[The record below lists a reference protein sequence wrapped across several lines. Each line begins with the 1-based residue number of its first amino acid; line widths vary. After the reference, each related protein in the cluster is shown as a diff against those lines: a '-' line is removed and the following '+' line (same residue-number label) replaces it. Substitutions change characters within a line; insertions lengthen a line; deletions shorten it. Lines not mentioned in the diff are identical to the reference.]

1 MASLITPQFERY
13 VAEQTIARG
22 TVQFD
27 EFIFANIPGL
37 NENNLAQHLT
47 IPTSAQIVHRQA
59 VSQSGVIN
67 ENAVVYSVTIGTEVG
82 DFDFNFIGLINRSKN
97 LLAVAVQTD
106 TVKKIRNK
114 NAVQGNSITRNMLL
128 EFSGAKALTG
138 INVNA
143 NTWQIDFTV
152 RLHGL
157 DEKIRLTNRDLYGRA
172 VFFDDSFLVKR
183 KTGNQFTIQPGNAYV
198 EGVRMDLGTEH
209 HLTANSLPCSIYADV
224 VHHCTVTG
232 EYQTEIKY
240 LTQSKADYVDTA
252 NRQHYV
258 QILADIDSQ
267 GNVTDRRLLSPFLGM
282 NPLTLDDTTE
292 NTKDKRGHTHKLPIA
307 STIQRGITQLSSAT
321 NSNSET
327 QSATS
332 KAVKTA
338 YDKAVEAKTTADGK
352 VGLNGNESINGEK
365 TFENRIVAKRNIRIS
380 DNPHYASYGD
390 HLNIGAN
397 NGDCWF
403 EYKSS
408 NREIGT
414 LRMHANGDFTYKRN
428 KIYHEGAKPQFNTDI
443 EDKPDTLAGYGIG
456 DFKVEQGQ
464 GDANDYKTDGNYYLA
479 SGQNLP
485 ENGEWHIEVVSGGA
499 TNAVRQI
506 ARKANDNKIK
516 TRFFNGS
523 NWSEWKDAGGDGVPI
538 GAVVSFPRA
547 VTNPVGFLRADG
559 STFSQQ
565 TFPNLYRTLGDS
577 NQLPDLTR
585 SDVGMTAYFAVDNIP
600 AGWIAFDEIATQVTE
615 QRYPELYR
623 HLVGKYGS
631 IERVPKVA
639 DRFLRNAGNGLSVGQ
654 TQEDEFKRHTHKV
667 FSAEPSHRSASIEG
681 LQNDNNLLDAG
692 LVTAINDSYWIDNGW
707 MTPDVNSNFATGGD
721 ETRPKSLILKL
732 CIKALN
738 SFDNV
743 VFWIKS
749 HGEVTNTGALD
760 AGRLAQG
767 LQDKADRNHT
777 HTVSQITDFNQ
788 SVREIVTQSIT
799 QGFSQNLAE
808 TGWCKLPNGMILQ
821 WGKFN
826 KGHGFVSNEQRLVT
840 FPITFPNKVLFV
852 GLTEFTNAWSYSTT
866 VENRQRM
873 TNSGFYVISQHNDS
887 MYFALGF

>member
-292 NTKDKRGHTHKLPIA
+292 NTQDKLGHTHKLPIA
-307 STIQRGITQLSSAT
+307 SLVKKGIVKLFSGYDSDAEDMAATPKAIKGLKALIDAITRNLGNYIPNSKKSSRVD
-321 NSNSET
+321 SNSADDV
-327 QSATS
+327 ATS
-332 KAVKTA
+332 SAVKTA
-338 YDKAVEAKTTADGK
+338 YD
-352 VGLNGNESINGEK
+352 L
-365 TFENRIVAKRNIRIS
+365 
-380 DNPHYASYGD
+380 
-390 HLNIGAN
+390 AN
-397 NGDCWF
+397 S
-403 EYKSS
+403 KQSPA
-408 NREIGT
+408 T
-414 LRMHANGDFTYKRN
+414 
-428 KIYHEGAKPQFNTDI
+428 
-443 EDKPDTLAGYGIG
+443 TLAEYGIEN
-456 DFKVEQGQ
+456 FKVEPFV
-464 GDANDYKTDGNYYLA
+464 GDINTLKTDGIYAITQA
-479 SGQNLP
+479 SRSQNLP
-485 ENGEWHIEVVSGGA
+485 VAGNSCHIQV
-499 TNAVRQI
+499 I
-506 ARKANDNKIK
+506 
-516 TRFFNGS
+516 
-523 NWSEWKDAGGDGVPI
+523 AGGDGHWCRQVAYIAYSTDMYERHQTSYQTDSWSAWKKLNTDGIPI

-565 TFPNLYRTLGDS
+565 TFPDLYRTLGNS
-577 NQLPDLTR
+577 NKLPDLTR

-600 AGWIAFDEIATQVTE
+600 SGWIAFDSIRSTVTQ
-615 QRYPELYR
+615 QNYPELYR

-631 IERVPKVA
+631 LSNVPLA
-639 DRFLRNAGNGLSVGQ
+639 EDRFIRNTGNGLNIGQ
-654 TQEDEFKRHTHKV
+654 TQSDEIKKHVHKV
-667 FSAEPSHRSASIEG
+667 RTH
-681 LQNDNNLLDAG
+681 
-692 LVTAINDSYWIDNGW
+692 W
-707 MTPDVNSNFATGGD
+707 VNSNDSNIFYDKTKTVIDSRLRTATTTDDNLSDNGFMHPLLDSPMATGGD

-732 CIKALN
+732 CIKAKN
-738 SFDNV
+738 TFDDVQFWVKAFGVVENV
-743 VFWIKS
+743 
-749 HGEVTNTGALD
+749 GALD
-760 AGRLAQG
+760 AGTLAQNMQALSESVEQKIKENKQSTLLEINNAKSDINEQF
-767 LQDKADRNHT
+767 LQAKESLSQISTLKTVWQGNVSSGSINISEKCFGKTLILYLQSSSGHRLDDNNNIEIVSFEVGAEIEGKRGGGIYFSSIRQVIPHSSGRTSVYHVEVEEFAVTVDRNGTTIH
-777 HTVSQITDFNQ
+777 I
-788 SVREIVTQSIT
+788 EE
-799 QGFSQNLAE
+799 LA
-808 TGWCKLPNGMILQ
+808 GR
-821 WGKFN
+821 
-826 KGHGFVSNEQRLVT
+826 FVKR
-840 FPITFPNKVLFV
+840 IDI
-852 GLTEFTNAWSYSTT
+852 
-866 VENRQRM
+866 R
-873 TNSGFYVISQHNDS
+873 
-887 MYFALGF
+887 

>member
-37 NENNLAQHLT
+37 NENNLAQYLT
-47 IPTSAQIVHRQA
+47 MPTSAQIVHRQA

-198 EGVRMDLGTEH
+198 EGVRMDLGAEH

-240 LTQSKADYVDTA
+240 LTQLKADYLDTA

-267 GNVTDRRLLSPFLGM
+267 GNVTDRRLLSQFLGM

-307 STIQRGITQLSSAT
+307 SLVKKGIVKLFSGYDSDAEDMAATPKAIKGLKALIDAITRNLGNYIPNSKKSSRVD
-321 NSNSET
+321 SNSADDV
-327 QSATS
+327 ATS
-332 KAVKTA
+332 AAVKTA
-338 YDKAVEAKTTADGK
+338 YDKGVEAEELANTKWTAKSATETEPGI
-352 VGLNGNESINGEK
+352 LP
-365 TFENRIVAKRNIRIS
+365 IS
-380 DNPHYASYGD
+380 H
-390 HLNIGAN
+390 
-397 NGDCWF
+397 
-403 EYKSS
+403 
-408 NREIGT
+408 
-414 LRMHANGDFTYKRN
+414 
-428 KIYHEGAKPQFNTDI
+428 
-443 EDKPDTLAGYGIG
+443 
-456 DFKVEQGQ
+456 
-464 GDANDYKTDGNYYLA
+464 KTDGADKNKFA
-479 SGQNLP
+479 SEYAVGEAAKKGLP
-485 ENGEWHIEVVSGGA
+485 L
-499 TNAVRQI
+499 
-506 ARKANDNKIK
+506 
-516 TRFFNGS
+516 
-523 NWSEWKDAGGDGVPI
+523 

-547 VTNPVGFLRADG
+547 VTNPVGFLKADG
-559 STFSQQ
+559 STFNQQ
-565 TFPNLYRTLGDS
+565 TFPDLYRVLGS
-577 NQLPDLTR
+577 NKLPDLTR

-600 AGWIAFDEIATQVTE
+600 TGWIAFDEIATQVTE

-631 IERVPKVA
+631 IARVPKVA

-654 TQEDEFKRHTHKV
+654 TQEDEFKRHVHKHIENNTATNPL
-667 FSAEPSHRSASIEG
+667 FYNDKTFDYDSRDSTDRASLDIATAVVDA
-681 LQNDNNLLDAG
+681 NKDNW
-692 LVTAINDSYWIDNGW
+692 WI
-707 MTPDVNSNFATGGD
+707 TPNINSNFAAGGD

-738 SFDNV
+738 SFDDV
-743 VFWIKS
+743 IFWIKS
-749 HGEVTNTGALD
+749 HGEVTNAGSLD

-788 SVREIVTQSIT
+788 ATSQIINAAITYQKIGNFEIRKYPDGTMIQTYLIEQYDLNVWQEKSFNWAQAFITTPIIFSKITTSISGPHDCDVNILTKSNNRTCYYHEYEHGTSNQGNVRIE
-799 QGFSQNLAE
+799 FLA
-808 TGWCKLPNGMILQ
+808 I
-821 WGKFN
+821 GKW
-826 KGHGFVSNEQRLVT
+826 K
-840 FPITFPNKVLFV
+840 
-852 GLTEFTNAWSYSTT
+852 
-866 VENRQRM
+866 
-873 TNSGFYVISQHNDS
+873 
-887 MYFALGF
+887 